1 MSRQRRRAVLGLL
14 AQYLLVVV
22 LLGLVTTG
30 IYVAVD
36 ADQRPTVLRLGVAV
50 FVAIVLIHIY
60 GHLRQ
65 QWDAT
70 MPSAFERARE
80 QPPAEARVASIV
92 LRLKEQV
99 QYGARSERYFKET
112 LWPRLVQL
120 GDAHGT
126 REPLR
131 EPAARPWLRRGPS
144 LAAIADLLR
153 RIGEGK

>member
-1 MSRQRRRAVLGLL
+1 MSRQRRRAWLGLL

-22 LLGLVTTG
+22 ILGLVTTG
-30 IYVAVD
+30 IYAAVD
-36 ADQRPTVLRLGVAV
+36 ADDRPTVLRLGVAA

-60 GHLRQ
+60 GHVRQ

-80 QPPAEARVASIV
+80 QAPAEARIASIV

-99 QYGARSERYFKET
+99 QYGVKSQRYFKET

-120 GDAHGT
+120 SDEHGT
-126 REPLR
+126 RERLR

-144 LAAIADLLR
+144 LTAIADLLR
-153 RIGEGK
+153 RIGDDK